1 MIKQFA
7 NRHPYLLNFLL
18 FLLCVFFSF
27 AMRTHNYNREAE
39 SMAKILQAE
48 ERVELGFF
56 RKFLPYAYKHFMPYT
71 IECAMM
77 YSYTQDIAAGRAI
90 PEKDPTVRGLE
101 HIPPYSQMIMG
112 LEYFLGYGYRLKNF
126 FLPEN
131 KPSPEELAFQENP
144 GLARFLPIQL
154 RLWISLTSGFIFLL
168 LLALGCKRLW
178 ALGGGFLHA
187 VAIAAIARSTGQDI
201 IRGNFAMPFIA
212 AFLLLYYSIIQ
223 KEKRWKYILLMLS
236 AFGALSF
243 WDFSL
248 GLFTAFA
255 IFELARFA
263 LTGSLRKTEKKIWLL
278 TFMALTL
285 SALLIPFNRTYSLP
299 MSPLICVLMPGVLL
313 THFFAFFPGKG
324 GKLFLKRAVTI
335 LLITG
340 GFFLFWRLVIHTD
353 YYASHYSHFSELT
366 KAKIKFNNVKPR
378 NPALLSY
385 DARIMWTPAMH
396 SADRKIIAT
405 LFPAPILLTGKKG
418 LHKTIAGFLNFPFS
432 LTLFYGAFFLFPL
445 FSFLFITFRRKLP
458 QRLFFYTFT
467 IVFTI
472 AFIYI
477 VRYHEFLI
485 FFLALTLPMLL
496 QDLAMLFR
504 RHWREKRT
512 FYQKILIR
520 LPATFFVLL
529 LLWEMTISLAG
540 ERVYSADVH
549 LKQTVSL
556 IKWLREENV
565 KGKCIITDFTVG
577 PMLKCYA
584 DMYIAMQPQFGLE
597 VIRKPTEEFLKALYH
612 GTEKDLA
619 EFCRKY
625 KADYFL
631 HNAGYLGKMHPYSE
645 RYIANAPRIKGSSP
659 VNMMKYTP
667 ERLRYFHKITPPRK
681 YASIAPIYTIFK
693 FISPED
699 RIKSL
704 KLTFQAQMLMAR
716 GRKKEAELHARS
728 AYLLDPKS
736 PRSHYICRKVLGYI
750 PYYTLTGPEK

>member
-1 MIKQFA
+1 MKKFA
-7 NRHPYLLNFLL
+7 LRHPYWLNFLL
-18 FLLCVFFSF
+18 FLLCVFVSF

-39 SMAKILQAE
+39 SMAKILHSSE
-48 ERVELGFF
+48 EIRVGFF
-56 RKFLPYAYKHFMPYT
+56 RKFLPYAYSHFMPYT

-77 YSYTQDIAAGRAI
+77 YSYTQDIAAGRSI

-101 HIPPYSQMIMG
+101 HIPPYGQMIMG
-112 LEYFLGYGYRLKNF
+112 LEHFLGYGYRLKNF
-126 FLPEN
+126 FLPAN
-131 KPSPEELAFQENP
+131 KPSPEALAYQDDP
-144 GLARFLPIQL
+144 GLAAFLPIQL

-168 LLALGCKRLW
+168 LLALGCKRSW
-178 ALGGGFLHA
+178 AVGGGFLHA

-201 IRGNFAMPFIA
+201 IRGNFAMPFIS
-212 AFLLLYYSIIQ
+212 AFILLYYSIIR
-223 KEKRWKYILLMLS
+223 KEARWKYILLMLS

-263 LTGSLRKTEKKIWLL
+263 LTGSLKKEEKKIWLL

-285 SALLIPFNRTYSLP
+285 SAVIIPFNRTYSVP
-299 MSPLICVLMPGVLL
+299 MSPLICVLMPSLLL
-313 THFFAFFPGKG
+313 THYFAFFPGKG
-324 GKLFLKRAVTI
+324 GKLFLKRACCI
-335 LLITG
+335 LLIAG
-340 GFFLFWRLVIHTD
+340 GFFLFWRGVIHTD

-366 KAKIKFNNVKPR
+366 KAKLKFNNVKPR
-378 NPALLSY
+378 NPAKLSY

-405 LFPAPILLTGKKG
+405 LFPAPILLTGTKG
-418 LHKTIAGFLNFPFS
+418 LHKTVAGFLNFPFS
-432 LTLFYGAFFLFPL
+432 LTLFYLALFIFPL
-445 FSFLFITFRRKLP
+445 FSFLFLTFRRKLP
-458 QRLFFYTFT
+458 QRLFFYAFT
-467 IVFTI
+467 VIFTV

-485 FFLALTLPMLL
+485 FFLAITLPMLL
-496 QDLAMLFR
+496 QDLAMLCRRYGKGKIWFFR
-504 RHWREKRT
+504 RV
-512 FYQKILIR
+512 
-520 LPATFFVLL
+520 LPKVPGTLFILL
-529 LLWEMTISLAG
+529 LFWEMTISLAG

-549 LKQTVSL
+549 LRQTATL
-556 IKWLREENV
+556 IKWLREEKVN
-565 KGKCIITDFTVG
+565 GKCIITDFTVG

-584 DMYIAMQPQFGLE
+584 NMHIAMQPQFGLE
-597 VIRKPTEEFLKALYH
+597 VIRKPTEEYLKALYH
-612 GTEKDLA
+612 GSERDLA

-681 YASIAPIYTIFK
+681 YASLSSVYTIFK

-699 RIKSL
+699 RVKALRLS
-704 KLTFQAQMLMAR
+704 FQAEMLHAR
-716 GRKKEAELHARS
+716 GRKKEAKLHAVS
-728 AYLLDPKS
+728 AYTLDPKS
-736 PRSHYICRKVLGYI
+736 PRSRYICRKVLGYV
-750 PYYTLTGPEK
+750 PYYTLTGPEKE